1 MILYRAEK
9 YFHDILRGIE
19 VQDRYGREQCCQCIC
34 KKTGK
39 EGLLYMPCDINSAF
53 YISIAIPVADMLF
66 EQALAD
72 TI

>member
-1 MILYRAEK
+1 
-9 YFHDILRGIE
+9 
-19 VQDRYGREQCCQCIC
+19 
-34 KKTGK
+34 
-39 EGLLYMPCDINSAF
+39 MPCDINSAF